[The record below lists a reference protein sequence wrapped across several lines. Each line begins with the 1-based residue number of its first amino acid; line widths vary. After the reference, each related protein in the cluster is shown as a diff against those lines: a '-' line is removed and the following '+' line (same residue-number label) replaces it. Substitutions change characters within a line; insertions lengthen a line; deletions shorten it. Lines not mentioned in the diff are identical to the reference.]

1 MNVFIKYHGKT
12 VGPYGVGGFQSLSNK
27 TIRSDVETLVMKAA
41 QDNGE
46 LPYNIIPSEV
56 MFVFENTQP
65 PTYASC

>member
-12 VGPYGVGGFQSLSNK
+12 VGPYGVGGFQSLNN
-27 TIRSDVETLVMKAA
+27 TIRRNVETLVMKAA
-41 QDNGE
+41 QENGE
-46 LPYNIIPSEV
+46 LPFNVRTSEV